1 MKSHKNKK
9 IYIITFGCSLNFSDS
24 EVMAGLL
31 EKQGFKIVK
40 ASIPDDGIKKA
51 DLVIV
56 NSCTVKN
63 TTEINFNRLLRNLNS
78 KNKKIVIAGCI
89 PQTDSEKLEKYS
101 LVGTTQLNKI
111 VGVVEE
117 TMAGHIVKF
126 LERSKTN
133 PRLNLPKIRKNSLV
147 EIIPI
152 SQGCLGN
159 CSYCKTKAAR
169 FDLLSYDNKAII
181 CQAKA
186 AIKQGVKEIWLTSQD
201 NAVYGYDLSK
211 GKNNKKLTLI
221 DLLKDL
227 IKIPGKFKIR
237 IGMGN
242 PEHFAEII
250 DELLLLFNSKPGSK
264 LFKFLHIPVQS
275 GNNTIL
281 KAMNRKYKVS
291 DYKKLIKKIKQ
302 EQPNM
307 TISTDIIVGFPGE
320 TKKQFMDSIKLIKEL
335 KPNVLNISRYSARP
349 KTLAALMP
357 QVYGGK
363 TKDRSRLL
371 TNEFYKI
378 AEQNNKAWLDW
389 KGEIIIDEIGK
400 KGTNTLIGRNLSYK
414 PVIIKK
420 IFKGKKI
427 KLGSIIKVKIVSITK
442 NYLLGEV
449 IKI

>member
-1 MKSHKNKK
+1 
-9 IYIITFGCSLNFSDS
+9 
-24 EVMAGLL
+24 
-31 EKQGFKIVK
+31 
-40 ASIPDDGIKKA
+40 
-51 DLVIV
+51 
-56 NSCTVKN
+56 
-63 TTEINFNRLLRNLNS
+63 
-78 KNKKIVIAGCI
+78 
-89 PQTDSEKLEKYS
+89 
-101 LVGTTQLNKI
+101 
-111 VGVVEE
+111 
-117 TMAGHIVKF
+117 
-126 LERSKTN
+126 
-133 PRLNLPKIRKNSLV
+133 
-147 EIIPI
+147 
-152 SQGCLGN
+152 
-159 CSYCKTKAAR
+159 
-169 FDLLSYDNKAII
+169 
-181 CQAKA
+181 
-186 AIKQGVKEIWLTSQD
+186 
-201 NAVYGYDLSK
+201 
-211 GKNNKKLTLI
+211 
-221 DLLKDL
+221 
-227 IKIPGKFKIR
+227 
-237 IGMGN
+237 
-242 PEHFAEII
+242 
-250 DELLLLFNSKPGSK
+250 
-264 LFKFLHIPVQS
+264 
-275 GNNTIL
+275 
-281 KAMNRKYKVS
+281 MNRKYKVS

>member
-1 MKSHKNKK
+1 M
-9 IYIITFGCSLNFSDS
+9 NFSDS

-227 IKIPGKFKIR
+227 IKIPGKF
-237 IGMGN
+237 
-242 PEHFAEII
+242 
-250 DELLLLFNSKPGSK
+250 
-264 LFKFLHIPVQS
+264 
-275 GNNTIL
+275 
-281 KAMNRKYKVS
+281 
-291 DYKKLIKKIKQ
+291 
-302 EQPNM
+302 
-307 TISTDIIVGFPGE
+307 
-320 TKKQFMDSIKLIKEL
+320 
-335 KPNVLNISRYSARP
+335 
-349 KTLAALMP
+349 
-357 QVYGGK
+357 
-363 TKDRSRLL
+363 
-371 TNEFYKI
+371 
-378 AEQNNKAWLDW
+378 
-389 KGEIIIDEIGK
+389 
-400 KGTNTLIGRNLSYK
+400 
-414 PVIIKK
+414 
-420 IFKGKKI
+420 
-427 KLGSIIKVKIVSITK
+427 
-442 NYLLGEV
+442 
-449 IKI
+449 